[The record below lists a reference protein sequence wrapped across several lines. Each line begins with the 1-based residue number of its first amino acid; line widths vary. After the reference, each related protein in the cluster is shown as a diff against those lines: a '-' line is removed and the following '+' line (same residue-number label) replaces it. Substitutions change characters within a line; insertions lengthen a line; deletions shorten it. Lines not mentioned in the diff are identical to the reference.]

1 MVKQSKAEK
10 VERKSSKVT
19 DQDDEEMLEGEV
31 SLTIAQ
37 KKKNAKI
44 LEKATK
50 KMFAK
55 VKKSIELKQV
65 VKAITA
71 LAAFA
76 KKQKD
81 GNLVKKLLEDEDDS
95 VNVNFTLTQLPQN
108 PTPRPLQIPL
118 PHSFCAAGLT
128 KACIFVK
135 DPQRAFKDEIQ
146 SLKIPY
152 LAKVI
157 GYSKLKKNFK
167 QYKDKRA
174 LLRQYDMFLAD
185 IRIYKMLP
193 ELLGKE
199 FYAKKKFPC
208 PIKVH
213 GFEPEE
219 LQKQLNKA
227 AKCTY
232 FIQGNGPNYSVR
244 VGKTSQSPK
253 EIAENIEQAL
263 PRALAYIG
271 AFDGIKFSKVQ
282 SVSVKIGD
290 SPELPIFNQLQKS
303 EISSY
308 LQPAE

>member
-1 MVKQSKAEK
+1 MVKQSKAEEIS
-10 VERKSSKVT
+10 VRKSSKVT
-19 DQDDEEMLEGEV
+19 EEEDIEIEEDGEQSQTV
-31 SLTIAQ
+31 AQ

-55 VKKSIELKQV
+55 VKKSIEKKQV
-65 VKAITA
+65 IKAITA
-71 LAAFA
+71 LATYA
-76 KKQKD
+76 KKQKE

-95 VNVNFTLTQLPQN
+95 VYVTFTLTQVPAN
-108 PTPRPLQIPL
+108 PTPRPLQIPIPNPFTL
-118 PHSFCAAGLT
+118 VGAS

-135 DPQRAFKDEIQ
+135 DPQRDFKDEIQ

-167 QYKDKRA
+167 QFKDKRT
-174 LLRQYDMFLAD
+174 LLRQYDLFLAD
-185 IRIYKMLP
+185 LRIYKMLP

-213 GFEPEE
+213 GFEPAE

-227 AKCTY
+227 SKCTY
-232 FIQGNGPNYSVR
+232 FIQGNGPNYSIR
-244 VGKTSQSPK
+244 VGKTSQDAK

-271 AFDGIKFSKVQ
+271 AFDEIKFSKV
-282 SVSVKIGD
+282 
-290 SPELPIFNQLQKS
+290 
-303 EISSY
+303 
-308 LQPAE
+308 